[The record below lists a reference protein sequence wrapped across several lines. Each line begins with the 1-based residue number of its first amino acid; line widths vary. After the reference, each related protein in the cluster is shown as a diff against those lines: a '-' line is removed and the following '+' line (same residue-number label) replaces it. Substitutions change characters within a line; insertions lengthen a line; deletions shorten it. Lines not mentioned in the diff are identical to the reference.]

1 MRKTHVPGAER
12 KRGKRT
18 YPEREE
24 SEENARTLSG
34 KMMQTS
40 LSSVMTVRVK
50 TDSSLEKVEMKPEK
64 RQRSELRQDLS

>member
-1 MRKTHVPGAER
+1 
-12 KRGKRT
+12 
-18 YPEREE
+18 
-24 SEENARTLSG
+24 
-34 KMMQTS
+34 MMQTS